1 MVGQC
6 AGGLANQLVDAR
18 ARAVHWLQ
26 DRAEQHPIAFSL
38 ENQQAPA
45 EHQLEG
51 PGFKSSKL
59 KFHRSLSTLS
69 ELITQPDG

>member
-6 AGGLANQLVDAR
+6 AGGLADQLVDAR
-18 ARAVHWLQ
+18 ARAVHRLQ
-26 DRAEQHPIAFSL
+26 DRAEQHPIAFSF

-59 KFHRSLSTLS
+59 KFHRSLSPRS
-69 ELITQPDG
+69 DLIAQAND

>member
-18 ARAVHWLQ
+18 ARAVHRLQ
-26 DRAEQHPIAFSL
+26 DRAEQHPIAFSF

-69 ELITQPDG
+69 ELITQPNG

>member
-18 ARAVHWLQ
+18 ARAVHRLQ
-26 DRAEQHPIAFSL
+26 DRAEQHPIAFSF

-59 KFHRSLSTLS
+59 KFHRSLSPRS
-69 ELITQPDG
+69 ELIAQANG